1 MPVALSAARTWLT
14 ERPLCLSGG
23 RAAVCAVHRRGVSEE
38 AGHEAADQHAAEPGV
53 EGLGQR
59 GGLHA
64 DGGHLPHAH
73 GAAPRPGAAG
83 QASAT
88 PPAARAPRASRPGG
102 GSGRPAR
109 GPVREPTEAR
119 AVRVP

>member
-1 MPVALSAARTWLT
+1 MANEP
-14 ERPLCLSGG
+14 PLCLSGG
-23 RAAVCAVHRRGVSEE
+23 RAAVGALHRRGVSEE

-73 GAAPRPGAAG
+73 GAAPRHGAPGQVSAAALALG
-83 QASAT
+83 
-88 PPAARAPRASRPGG
+88 PRAPFPVGAQACPG
-102 GSGRPAR
+102 PL
-109 GPVREPTEAR
+109 
-119 AVRVP
+119 

>member
-1 MPVALSAARTWLT
+1 M
-14 ERPLCLSGG
+14 
-23 RAAVCAVHRRGVSEE
+23 SEE

-73 GAAPRPGAAG
+73 GAAPRLGATG
-83 QASAT
+83 QASAA
-88 PPAARAPRASRPGG
+88 PPAEGVPWVCCPGWG
-102 GSGRPAR
+102 LGPAR
-109 GPVREPTEAR
+109 GRVREPVGAFLCGLCHGSFCQI
-119 AVRVP
+119 AVIVYFGT